1 MDSASKAIIIAGGF
15 FIGVLI
21 VSISMYMLTTFR
33 EVYDESI
40 AQFDAQQIMS
50 FNSFFVNYPS
60 KIKGYDAYNIIGK
73 INEVNADPNSAYFI
87 YFNDNSV
94 NTINPKEYFYYTEK
108 LESTYDY
115 SYTYDS
121 DGVIYRIDI
130 KSGDQYIRNTD

>member
-33 EVYDESI
+33 EAYNESI
-40 AQFDAQQIMS
+40 EQFDAQQIMS

-73 INEVNADPNSAYFI
+73 INEVNADPDSAYFI
-87 YFNDNSV
+87 YFNNDSSV
-94 NTINPKEYFYYTEK
+94 RTIDPKEYFYYTEK
-108 LESTYDY
+108 LANDYNY
-115 SYTYDS
+115 SYHIDA
-121 DGVIYRIDI
+121 DGYIDRIYI
-130 KSGDQYIRNTD
+130 KSGDEII